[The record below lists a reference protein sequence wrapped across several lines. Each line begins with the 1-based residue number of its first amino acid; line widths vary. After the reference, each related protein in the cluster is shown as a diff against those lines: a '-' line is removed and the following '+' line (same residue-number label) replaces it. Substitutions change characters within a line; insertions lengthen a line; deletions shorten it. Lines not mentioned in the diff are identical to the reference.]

1 MKHDRILALDGPLN
15 FRDIGGYQN
24 DKGQHVKWNK
34 IYRSDSLSSLSKED
48 QEKLVERR
56 ITVDVDLRSKY
67 EQNSAPDKLWSN
79 VRFVDA
85 HIYSE
90 NRKQNKGDNKLYR
103 FVHHIPDMGDNWLGQ
118 IYQQVLLNSHSQ
130 HEFAKIFAE
139 LIELPEEDALVYHC
153 SAGKDRTG
161 MTSALI
167 LTALGVDD
175 DTISRDYLLTNELYD
190 FALAKQFPDDNEI
203 ASLVSKMNIA
213 KGEGPAIRGITET
226 IRQGW
231 GSFDGFFK
239 KELGFSQKDLNRFRK
254 MYLE

>member
-34 IYRSDSLSSLSKED
+34 IYRSDSLSSLSDED

-67 EQNSAPDKLWSN
+67 EQNSAPDKLWPN
-79 VRFVDA
+79 VRFIDA

-167 LTALGVDD
+167 CPCS
-175 DTISRDYLLTNELYD
+175 SRLELSTTSHSSM
-190 FALAKQFPDDNEI
+190 LMCQSQSTS
-203 ASLVSKMNIA
+203 ASLLASRFSRTAMPMWNLTMASIL
-213 KGEGPAIRGITET
+213 EPSGISDRTSGLLGKSSLRT
-226 IRQGW
+226 A
-231 GSFDGFFK
+231 FFV
-239 KELGFSQKDLNRFRK
+239 L
-254 MYLE
+254 

>member
-67 EQNSAPDKLWSN
+67 EQNSAPDKLGSN

-175 DTISRDYLLTNELYD
+175 DTISRDYLLTNTHG
-190 FALAKQFPDDNEI
+190 
-203 ASLVSKMNIA
+203 AS
-213 KGEGPAIRGITET
+213 
-226 IRQGW
+226 
-231 GSFDGFFK
+231 
-239 KELGFSQKDLNRFRK
+239 
-254 MYLE
+254 